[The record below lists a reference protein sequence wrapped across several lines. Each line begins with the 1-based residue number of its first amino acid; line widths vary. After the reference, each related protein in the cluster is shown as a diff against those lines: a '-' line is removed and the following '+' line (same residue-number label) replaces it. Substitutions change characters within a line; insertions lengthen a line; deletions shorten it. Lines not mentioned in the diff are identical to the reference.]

1 MTLLRD
7 LRRLGKRLLAPL
19 APVALAAAMLTACGG
34 GTSQVEPFKPERV
47 IALGDENSVIVDDGS
62 DSHKQPGNGSK
73 YTINDRRGTGDCRL
87 LPTFAQ
93 SLANLYGFVFAQC
106 NPTALTPKAFIHAVA
121 NAKIGAGGAG
131 LAAQIASVPNLSKS
145 DMVSLMIG
153 GNDVIELFESVRDG
167 TRTRDEAI
175 GVARQRGRDAAALVG
190 TILNTGAR
198 VLVITSPDLGLS
210 PYAQAQAL
218 AYPDAG
224 ALLSALTFELNGN
237 LRTNVEPN
245 DGRNWGLVLADDIV
259 AAMHKVPTAFLTSPS
274 VTNVAACTTASARD
288 CVLTD
293 TTTTSTL
300 VSGATV
306 GSHLWADDRH
316 LGPEAHSR
324 IGQQLQSRAVNN
336 PF

>member
-7 LRRLGKRLLAPL
+7 LRRLGARLLAPL

-34 GTSQVEPFKPERV
+34 GTSQVEPFIPERV

-62 DSHKQPGNGSK
+62 HDGFK
-73 YTINDRRGTGDCRL
+73 YTINDRRGTVAGKCSL
-87 LPTFAQ
+87 LPTFVQ
-93 SLANLYGFVFAQC
+93 SLANLYGFVFEQC
-106 NPTALTPKAFIHAVA
+106 NPNSLTPKAFIYAVA
-121 NAKIGAGGAG
+121 DARIDDATTG
-131 LAAQIASVPNLSKS
+131 LAAQIASVPNLGKT

-153 GNDVIELFESVRDG
+153 GNDVIALFESVRDG
-167 TRTRDEAI
+167 TLTRDQAI
-175 GVARQRGRDAAALVG
+175 GTARQRGRNAAALVG

-210 PYAQAQAL
+210 PYARAQAL
-218 AYPDAG
+218 VYPG
-224 ALLSALTFELNGN
+224 AEGLMSELSFELNGN

-259 AAMHKVPTAFLTSPS
+259 AAMNKLPTSFLTAPS
-274 VTNVAACTTASARD
+274 SATDAACTTASAKD
-288 CVLTD
+288 CVITD
-293 TTTTSTL
+293 DTTTSTL
-300 VSGATV
+300 VSGASTS
-306 GSHLWADDRH
+306 SHLWADDRH
-316 LGPEAHSR
+316 LGPEAHNL

>member
-7 LRRLGKRLLAPL
+7 LRRLGTRLLTPL

-34 GTSQVEPFKPERV
+34 GTSQVEPFIPERV

-62 DSHKQPGNGSK
+62 HDGFK
-73 YTINDRRGTGDCRL
+73 YTINDRRGTVAGKCTT

-93 SLANLYGFVFAQC
+93 SLANLYGFVFEQC
-106 NPTALTPKAFIHAVA
+106 NPNGLTPKAFVHAVA
-121 NAKIGAGGAG
+121 GARIGDATTG
-131 LAAQIASVPNLSKS
+131 LAAQITGVPNLSKT

-153 GNDVIELFESVRDG
+153 GNDVIDLFESVRGG
-167 TRTRDEAI
+167 TITRDQAI
-175 GVARQRGRDAAALVG
+175 GAARQRGRDAAALVG
-190 TILNTGAR
+190 TVLNTGAR
-198 VLVITSPDLGLS
+198 VLVVTSPDLGLS
-210 PYAQAQAL
+210 PYARAQEL
-218 AYPDAG
+218 TYPGAA
-224 ALLSALTFELNGN
+224 ALLSELSFELNGN

-259 AAMHKVPTAFLTSPS
+259 AAMHKLPTSFLTSPS
-274 VTNVAACTTASARD
+274 IATEAACTTVLAKD
-288 CVLTD
+288 CVITD
-293 TTTTSTL
+293 DATTSTL
-300 VSGATV
+300 VTGAST
-306 GSHLWADDRH
+306 GTHLWADAIH

>member
-7 LRRLGKRLLAPL
+7 LRRLGARLLTPL
-19 APVALAAAMLTACGG
+19 APVALAAALTACGG
-34 GTSQVEPFKPERV
+34 GTSQVEPFIPERV
-47 IALGDENSVIVDDGS
+47 IALGDENSVIVDDGTH
-62 DSHKQPGNGSK
+62 DGFK
-73 YTINDRRGTGDCRL
+73 YTINDRRGTTVGKCTT

-93 SLANLYGFVFAQC
+93 SLANLYGFVFEAC
-106 NPTALTPKAFIHAVA
+106 NPTALTPKAFVHAVA
-121 NAKIGAGGAG
+121 GARIDDATTG
-131 LAAQIASVPNLSKS
+131 LAAQIASVPNLGKS
-145 DMVSLMIG
+145 DMVSVMIG
-153 GNDVIELFESVRDG
+153 GNDVIALFESVRDG

-175 GVARQRGRDAAALVG
+175 ALARQRGRDAAALVG

-198 VLVITSPDLGLS
+198 VLVVTSPDLGLS
-210 PYAQAQAL
+210 PYASAQAL
-218 AYPDAG
+218 TYPDAG
-224 ALLSALTFELNGN
+224 ALLSVLTFELNGN

-259 AAMHKVPTAFLTSPS
+259 AAMHKLPTAFLTSPS
-274 VTNVAACTTASARD
+274 VANVAACTTASAKD

-293 TTTTSTL
+293 ATTTSTL